1 MNKTQNVKIRKEL
14 GEKLRNAREKS
25 QLTQAEVAENAE
37 ITVTY
42 YAMAERGEVNPSF
55 DILHKLI
62 KIFKVKP
69 TEIIPY

>member
-1 MNKTQNVKIRKEL
+1 MGTNIRKEL
-14 GEKLRNAREKS
+14 GEKLRKAREKS
-25 QLTQAEVAENAE
+25 GLTQAEVAEKAD

-62 KIFKVKP
+62 KIFKVNP
-69 TEIIPY
+69 SDIIPY